1 MATSGQNDALRY
13 INAMHRVAVLAANHV
28 KSLEL
33 AIPGQV
39 FGTAHSVDKP
49 ERAIFGAPLY
59 DVFVCGERP
68 DQVVV
73 GRSGSE
79 MYRMTTPHELS
90 AALTADT
97 VIVPGIRT
105 DLEAPG
111 EVLDVLRE
119 AHRRGARIAS
129 ICCGAF
135 VLAAAGLLDGRRAS
149 THWTNAALLAERFP
163 LVEVDPG
170 VLFVDGGDVL
180 TSAGAAT
187 GLDLCIHMVRNDF
200 GAAVAADTARHIVIA
215 PQRAGS
221 QAQFIVH
228 HESPDSTGSLQP
240 TMEWIQLRL
249 GEPLTLADIAQHAA
263 LSTRTLGRKF
273 HEQTGTS
280 PLQWLLVQ
288 RVRWAR
294 ELLEGSDLSVEEIA
308 RECGFGTAINLRKHF
323 TRRIG
328 LPPQA
333 YRSAFQPR
341 AQR

>member
-1 MATSGQNDALRY
+1 
-13 INAMHRVAVLAANHV
+13 MHRVAVLAANHV
-28 KSLEL
+28 KGLEL

-39 FGTAHSVDKP
+39 FGTAHSAEKSEGAV
-49 ERAIFGAPLY
+49 FGAPLY
-59 DVFVCGERP
+59 DVFICGERP

-79 MYRMTTPHELS
+79 MYRMTAPYEVS
-90 AALTADT
+90 AALSADT

-119 AHRRGARIAS
+119 AHRRGTRIAS

-163 LVEVDPG
+163 QVEVDPD

-221 QAQFIVH
+221 QAPFIVH
-228 HESPDSTGSLQP
+228 HESPGSTGSLQP
-240 TMEWIQLRL
+240 TMEWLQLRL
-249 GEPLTLADIAQHAA
+249 GEPLTLSDIARHAA

-294 ELLEGSDLSVEEIA
+294 ELLESSDLSVEEIA
-308 RECGFGTAINLRKHF
+308 RQCGFGTAINLRKHF

-328 LPPQA
+328 LAPQA
-333 YRSAFQPR
+333 YRRVFQPP